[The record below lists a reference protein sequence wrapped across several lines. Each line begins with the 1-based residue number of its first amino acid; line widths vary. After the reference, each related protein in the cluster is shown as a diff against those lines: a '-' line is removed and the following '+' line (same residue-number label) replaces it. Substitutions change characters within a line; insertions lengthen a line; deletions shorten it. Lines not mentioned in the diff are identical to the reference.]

1 MPRPVWPLGLSRPVR
16 VPHIGQVY
24 AQGGFAVPG
33 RRGGE
38 TAGEPRNGVPEP
50 GPKKSESGLD
60 KAGGVRKIVPAGG
73 GPLRRTGAGCSS
85 KEAFGGSGAH
95 NSGKHAGAAVN
106 EKPAQGRRD
115 LIAWRAIFWRRVARF
130 DNAAVPVGHVS
141 VFRQGE

>member
-1 MPRPVWPLGLSRPVR
+1 MPRVVWPSGLSRPVR

-24 AQGGFAVPG
+24 AQGGLAVSRPV
-33 RRGGE
+33 RRG
-38 TAGEPRNGVPEP
+38 TAIGA
-50 GPKKSESGLD
+50 PKWGAGTGTKKVRIGLD

-95 NSGKHAGAAVN
+95 NSGKLAGAAVN